1 MSRPSSLLLALA
13 ALAGAG
19 VLFYLH
25 QNARPTIGGSI
36 SGPGALWLTFALASL
51 FLIPAWL
58 ASDPTLAPALR
69 RLYAIHLGFWALR
82 AALELPL
89 MYALQAWRPAY
100 GIAHD
105 CLAIA
110 LVAGAAWRWRR
121 AIGAAAGPADR
132 AARRFV
138 PVLLAAIACECAFAW
153 LFNHATGGQTA
164 AWWFPDDAPRFRL
177 LNWLTALACAVLLP
191 LTAVSMRSYWRSG
204 RGGDSRR
211 LLE

>member
-1 MSRPSSLLLALA
+1 MSRPRLLLLALA
-13 ALAGAG
+13 ALALAG
-19 VLFYLH
+19 VLFFFH
-25 QNARPTIGGSI
+25 QNARPTLGGSI

-58 ASDPTLAPALR
+58 ASDRALDPVLR
-69 RLYAIHLGFWALR
+69 RLYAIHLGFWAVR
-82 AALELPL
+82 AAFELPL
-89 MYALQAWRPAY
+89 MYGLQAWRPAY

-110 LVAGAAWRWRR
+110 LVAGIAWRWRR
-121 AIGAAAGPADR
+121 AIGGATGPANR

-138 PVLLAAIACECAFAW
+138 PVLIVVIACECAFAW
-153 LFNHATGGQTA
+153 LFDQATGGQTA
-164 AWWFPDDAPRFRL
+164 AWWFPDDAPRFAL
-177 LNWLTALACAVLLP
+177 LNRLTALGCAVLLP
-191 LTAVSMRSYWRSG
+191 WAAVSMGPYWRAG